1 MEREVRRPGHRTFC
15 YFIVIGLLALFAET
29 GFSICTFVNPAFA
42 DPNLQT
48 CVSVYDTPP
57 WDNPG
62 AAADGKPLAS
72 SEEVDAEH
80 AWPKLLAG
88 AIRCRVDN
96 YGVGGYGT
104 GQAYLRYRQNVTVGK
119 ESAPIVVIT
128 VFTRNVMENVNA
140 IKLTAAYVAQFRDY
154 VLRDGRTPFVV
165 IIPNCYEL
173 EYYNRHHIWVD
184 QTLLDALAQHN
195 ISAINFGTET
205 LGLTSGSDLSSL
217 YRAGGEHLN
226 ERGYALLAEI
236 VQRHLAPKLKQH

>member
-1 MEREVRRPGHRTFC
+1 M
-15 YFIVIGLLALFAET
+15 T
-29 GFSICTFVNPAFA
+29 G
-42 DPNLQT
+42 
-48 CVSVYDTPP
+48 
-57 WDNPG
+57 
-62 AAADGKPLAS
+62 
-72 SEEVDAEH
+72 DA
-80 AWPKLLAG
+80 
-88 AIRCRVDN
+88 
-96 YGVGGYGT
+96 
-104 GQAYLRYRQNVTVGK
+104 
-119 ESAPIVVIT
+119 
-128 VFTRNVMENVNA
+128 MENVNA
-140 IKLTAAYVAQFRDY
+140 IKLTAAYVAQFRNY
-154 VLRDGRTPFVV
+154 VLRDGRTPFVM